1 MEDKILQAREDF
13 NSILE
18 FVTSGAGDLEIHE
31 VEEGVFRYLLRLG
44 RVLLEVFISSVGTGR
59 QAGRIVSDN
68 GEEFYYLRDV
78 PRQYVSIF
86 GKVFI
91 RRAYYSK
98 QGGGGIYPL
107 DAKLNLPQQCY
118 SYLLQKWMAA
128 TGVRQTYQSAVQ
140 WIEDFLGLHI
150 PHRGLER
157 VIGKLPGM
165 VNEFNET
172 LETPPPE
179 EEGSILVQ
187 AVDGKG
193 IPMCVKDRN
202 PDAVKTPD
210 KQGKK
215 KMACVAATYTLFPFY
230 RKAEHVVASL
240 FRKDK
245 SAPRK
250 KGPPRCKPLH
260 KRIVASLQE
269 GKAAVFRQAESRAKP
284 RITEKIR
291 EKVILIDGEIALWKL
306 AGKHFAGWTQIIDLI
321 HVMEKLWI
329 AAHQY
334 YEKKSPEAEQYVKE
348 RVLLLLQ
355 GHLGLVLEDLEA
367 STEDGTL
374 SKKRV
379 AIVKTTVVGYF
390 RRNAHRMRYDE
401 YIKRGLPITT
411 AIIESGCKN
420 LINDRMER
428 SGMIWSM
435 DGAEAMLKARSM
447 LLQGTWNSF
456 WEYRIR
462 KERVKRYQ
470 SCDHLS
476 KNDSSE
482 PHLAHAA

>member
-1 MEDKILQAREDF
+1 MEDKILQAREEF
-13 NSILE
+13 NSLLE
-18 FVTSGAGDLEIHE
+18 FVSERARDFEIHE
-31 VEEGVFRYLLRLG
+31 VEESVFRYLLRLG
-44 RVLLEVFISSVGTGR
+44 KILLEVFVLSVGTGN
-59 QAGRIVSDN
+59 QGQTLVSQD
-68 GEEFYYLRDV
+68 GEELRYLRDV
-78 PRQYVSIF
+78 PRQYMSIF
-86 GKVFI
+86 GKI
-91 RRAYYSK
+91 LILRAYYSNK
-98 QGGGGIYPL
+98 GGGGTCPL

-128 TGVRQTYQSAVQ
+128 TGVRQTYQAAVQ
-140 WIEDFLGLHI
+140 WVEDFLGLHI

-157 VIGKLPGM
+157 EIGHLRAM

-172 LETPPPE
+172 LETPPPA
-179 EEGSILVQ
+179 EEGTILVQ

-193 IPMCVKDRN
+193 IPMCAKHRN
-202 PDAVKTPD
+202 PDAVKTIN

-215 KMACVAATYTLFPFY
+215 KMACVAATYSLFPFY
-230 RKAEHVVASL
+230 RDAEHVVASL
-240 FRKDK
+240 FRKDT
-245 SAPRK
+245 SAPQT

-269 GKAAVFRQAESRAKP
+269 GKAAVFRQAESLAKA
-284 RITEKIR
+284 RISEKTR

-306 AGKHFAGWTQIIDLI
+306 AGRHFADWTEIIDLI

-334 YEKKSPEAEQYVKE
+334 HKKKSSQAEEYVKE

-355 GHLGLVLEDLEA
+355 GRLDWVLEDLEI

-374 SKKRV
+374 SRKKASV
-379 AIVKTTVVGYF
+379 IETKVLGYL
-390 RRNAHRMRYDE
+390 RKNAERMKYDQ
-401 YIKRGLPITT
+401 YLKRGLPITT

-428 SGMIWSM
+428 SGMIWSS

-447 LLQGTWNSF
+447 LLQDTWNEF

-462 KERVKRYQ
+462 KEKEKRYQ
-470 SCDHLS
+470 YCAYTVKD
-476 KNDSSE
+476 DSSAMR
-482 PHLAHAA
+482 LAMVA